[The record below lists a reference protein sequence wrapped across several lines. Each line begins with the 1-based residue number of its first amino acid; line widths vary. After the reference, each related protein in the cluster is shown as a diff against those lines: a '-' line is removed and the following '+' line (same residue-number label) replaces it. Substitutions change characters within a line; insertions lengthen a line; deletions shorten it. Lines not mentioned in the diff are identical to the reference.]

1 MLEVIFSMVLATLV
15 PRSHS
20 IFDPTY
26 ANVMRRHGHGAL
38 INKLATMRH
47 RRLSSSACSLSDDEA
62 SAGQYLS
69 MSCADISAFGMCGRD
84 TLHMCPVS
92 CGACPSYTYTNE
104 GVTQLQG
111 LQLAG
116 AGMPLGNISA
126 GDQVTDAHQALLPKS
141 IEESVALGFVVE
153 GITADLSGF
162 CDCFTQGWS
171 QNAFTPMHCWM
182 TAATLLPIAGPLCGA
197 PWYRDIFILPN
208 NVNEWPPEG
217 TLSFA
222 LMGGEMMGGLD
233 KDRVSPNSI
242 AQAQTLARARTRFLP
257 TPILTYQVFQ
267 QLAEQS
273 SDQRDDFRTTDPF

>member
-1 MLEVIFSMVLATLV
+1 MVLATLV

-20 IFDPTY
+20 IYDPTY

-38 INKLATMRH
+38 IDKLATMRH

-69 MSCADISAFGMCGRD
+69 MSCADVAAFDMCSRD
-84 TLHMCPVS
+84 TLHICPVS

-126 GDQVTDAHQALLPKS
+126 GDEVTDAHQALLPKS
-141 IEESVALGFVVE
+141 IEESVALGFAVE
-153 GITADLSGF
+153 VITADLSGF

-242 AQAQTLARARTRFLP
+242 TQAQPLARARTRVFTHTHPNLP
-257 TPILTYQVFQ
+257 SFSTIG
-267 QLAEQS
+267 
-273 SDQRDDFRTTDPF
+273 